1 MVKRKYNSDYLR
13 HGFIVNTVNGIV
25 VPQCV
30 LCMEN
35 LSNDALRP
43 SRLKRHLQTKHYAHK
58 DKPLSFFQSKKDSF
72 KKTKMRSCD
81 LFRKSFN
88 ADAVLASFEI
98 SYMIAKA
105 KKPHNIGETLIKPCL
120 LRTSSLMLG
129 ETHCKKLSKISLSNS
144 TVKTRIDE
152 ISNDILAQIL
162 EKVQKSSYYSI
173 QCDETTD
180 VSQLS
185 QLLVYIRF
193 IGSSTIEEEML
204 FCKPLKSTTRAIDIF
219 NTVESFFEKNN
230 LKWNK
235 LVGVCT
241 DGAPSMI
248 GARSGFISKIKNK
261 NPHIVASHCVI
272 HREALASRTMPE

>member
-58 DKPLSFFQSKKDSF
+58 DKPLTFFQSKKDSF

-105 KKPHNIGETLIKPCL
+105 KKPHNIGET
-120 LRTSSLMLG
+120 
-129 ETHCKKLSKISLSNS
+129 KKLSKISLSNS

-261 NPHIVASHCVI
+261 NPLSFQSGATRSI
-272 HREALASRTMPE
+272 